1 MLARRPSVAW
11 KYIAQ
16 IEESCRGKGPNAGHK
31 AIQRLAT
38 SGQFEVWI
46 LTQNVD
52 GFHTAAGSDNVIE
65 IHGNVHGLQCT
76 LCSYKENVTTYE
88 GLSYNRIGS
97 FDESI
102 FPRCC
107 TEYQTHT
114 VYKCCTILGR
124 SEAPLMN
131 LKVVPGA
138 QHMSKS
144 WYGKD
149 VCWHDS

>member
-1 MLARRPSVAW
+1 MGIEDAISGEMLARRPSVAW

-52 GFHTAAGSDNVIE
+52 GFHTAAGSENVIE

-76 LCSYKENVTTYE
+76 HCSYEENVTTYE

-107 TEYQTHT
+107 TEIPDAQCQQMLDNT
-114 VYKCCTILGR
+114 R
-124 SEAPLMN
+124 A
-131 LKVVPGA
+131 VVSPFDA
-138 QHMSKS
+138 FE
-144 WYGKD
+144 
-149 VCWHDS
+149 VCPWRPAHV